1 MKLTSQTAHVEVVI
15 EGGSQILL
23 EDAVDLIGT
32 KAGGDEGVLAVVV
45 LGQRRLDVL
54 HQGLVLLRSRE
65 GLLDAVDHLLD
76 GSALDALEDGR
87 GGNAGGNA
95 GGSAGA
101 EGEADDLLGF
111 VDGLDDLG
119 GLASLP
125 PSYGRGG
132 DDDNS
137 KKIVGA
143 GIAAGIAAGNIAAK
157 AFRTFGSSA
166 TTSTAGPDITKD
178 EVRAL
183 FSLWNNALATG
194 DSRIVAKRYAKNPV
208 LLPTVSDT
216 PRTDYS
222 TIKDYFD
229 GFLLK
234 QPQGTILDGNILIGD
249 GWAQDMG
256 IYEVRIPPYAD
267 ES

>member
-1 MKLTSQTAHVEVVI
+1 MKLSAAFVLLGAASQAAAFAPQPLASSPVRVSTELEMAHGAKRAAARRVLKQVGKV
-15 EGGSQILL
+15 
-23 EDAVDLIGT
+23 
-32 KAGGDEGVLAVVV
+32 AGAAASVTLATAVVP
-45 LGQRRLDVL
+45 
-54 HQGLVLLRSRE
+54 SS
-65 GLLDAVDHLLD
+65 AVAWRQV
-76 GSALDALEDGR
+76 SKA
-87 GGNAGGNA
+87 
-95 GGSAGA
+95 A
-101 EGEADDLLGF
+101 EAVET
-111 VDGLDDLG
+111 V
-119 GLASLP
+119 
-125 PSYGRGG
+125 
-132 DDDNS
+132 DNS

-216 PRTDYS
+216 PRTDYN

>member
-1 MKLTSQTAHVEVVI
+1 MKFARNALLLAAASAGRYQSATAFAPQPLASSPVRVSTE
-15 EGGSQILL
+15 L
-23 EDAVDLIGT
+23 EMAHGAKRAAARRVLKQVG
-32 KAGGDEGVLAVVV
+32 KVAGAAASVTLATAVVP
-45 LGQRRLDVL
+45 
-54 HQGLVLLRSRE
+54 SS
-65 GLLDAVDHLLD
+65 AVAWRQV
-76 GSALDALEDGR
+76 SKA
-87 GGNAGGNA
+87 
-95 GGSAGA
+95 A
-101 EGEADDLLGF
+101 EAVET
-111 VDGLDDLG
+111 V
-119 GLASLP
+119 
-125 PSYGRGG
+125 
-132 DDDNS
+132 DNS

>member
-1 MKLTSQTAHVEVVI
+1 M
-15 EGGSQILL
+15 
-23 EDAVDLIGT
+23 
-32 KAGGDEGVLAVVV
+32 AGV
-45 LGQRRLDVL
+45 RTF
-54 HQGLVLLRSRE
+54 LR
-65 GLLDAVDHLLD
+65 
-76 GSALDALEDGR
+76 
-87 GGNAGGNA
+87 
-95 GGSAGA
+95 
-101 EGEADDLLGF
+101 
-111 VDGLDDLG
+111 
-119 GLASLP
+119 
-125 PSYGRGG
+125 
-132 DDDNS
+132 
-137 KKIVGA
+137 
-143 GIAAGIAAGNIAAK
+143 
-157 AFRTFGSSA
+157 RTFGSSA

-216 PRTDYS
+216 PRTDYN

-256 IYEVRIPPYAD
+256 IYEVRIPRYAD
-267 ES
+267 MQIDEL

>member
-1 MKLTSQTAHVEVVI
+1 MNFARNALLVAAASAGRYQSATAFAPQPLASSPVRVSTE
-15 EGGSQILL
+15 L
-23 EDAVDLIGT
+23 EMAHGAKRAAARRVLKQVG
-32 KAGGDEGVLAVVV
+32 KVAGAAASVTLATAVVP
-45 LGQRRLDVL
+45 
-54 HQGLVLLRSRE
+54 SS
-65 GLLDAVDHLLD
+65 AVAWRQV
-76 GSALDALEDGR
+76 SKA
-87 GGNAGGNA
+87 
-95 GGSAGA
+95 A
-101 EGEADDLLGF
+101 EAVET
-111 VDGLDDLG
+111 V
-119 GLASLP
+119 
-125 PSYGRGG
+125 
-132 DDDNS
+132 DNS

-143 GIAAGIAAGNIAAK
+143 GIAAGIAAGNIAAKAFGPRGIAAGNIAAK

-216 PRTDYS
+216 PRTDYN